1 MDKDPE
7 KVANGGSAVPA
18 LRRAVEILNLLAMS
32 DERFSSAEISRR
44 LSLPKST
51 AHGLLSAMIEL
62 NLIRRSADGT
72 MRIGPQSVRWAGRF
86 LSQMDVRTAFN
97 DYLDANRQW
106 SAYTMTLTLREGAD
120 VIYIACRNSER
131 PLGHTFSIGT
141 HLPAAFTA
149 TGKVLLSE
157 LPENEIDNLF
167 SGGLPT
173 RLTPNSV
180 QTLKQLKDELAL
192 VRSRGFS
199 VDDGQIRTGMVCI
212 GAPVRDCDGKISA
225 GLAVSFLR
233 SELTAQGFDAIG
245 EQLKNA
251 GDAISRRLGA
261 T

>member
-1 MDKDPE
+1 MDKDAE
-7 KVANGGSAVPA
+7 KIASGGTAVPA
-18 LRRAVEILNLLAMS
+18 LRRAVEILNLLATS

-97 DYLDANRQW
+97 DYLDTNRQW
-106 SAYTMTLTLREGAD
+106 SAYTVTLTLREGPD

-141 HLPAAFTA
+141 RLPAAFTA

-157 LPENEIDNLF
+157 LPEDDLDNLF
-167 SGGLPT
+167 SAGLPT
-173 RLTPNSV
+173 RLTSNSV
-180 QTLKQLKDELAL
+180 QTLEQLKGELAL

-199 VDDGQIRTGMVCI
+199 VDDGQIRAGMVCV
-212 GAPVRDCDGKISA
+212 GAPVRDHDGDITA
-225 GLAVSFLR
+225 GIAVSFLR
-233 SELTAQGFDAIG
+233 SDLKSQGIAAIG
-245 EQLKNA
+245 EQLKTA
-251 GDAISRRLGA
+251 GHAISRRLGA